1 MSKTYSADNTAL
13 LKILLH
19 SAKYATS
26 SVNGVL
32 LGKITSSTEDAKD
45 SAAGSSLGQHSEVAV
60 FDVVPL
66 GHSYL
71 SLAPL
76 YEICLLQVYS
86 TQSVVIPRSGHGE
99 QTHAW
104 SNWGR
109 LTPLRKK
116 MECKWLATTMP
127 MSG

>member
-1 MSKTYSADNTAL
+1 MSKNYSADNTAL

-32 LGKITSSTEDAKD
+32 LGKISVAATESD
-45 SAAGSSLGQHSEVAV
+45 AGSARPGQRCDVSV

-76 YEICLLQVYS
+76 LDCSLIQV
-86 TQSVVIPRSGHGE
+86 RFD
-99 QTHAW
+99 
-104 SNWGR
+104 
-109 LTPLRKK
+109 
-116 MECKWLATTMP
+116 
-127 MSG
+127 